1 MLVSISLSFS
11 HPSSVNACLP
21 SPFCK
26 DHDCTA
32 LSPLVQQTYAL
43 VCAYCSSR
51 HVKYVLYMITS
62 VPSCSFLCLYPCSH
76 PPIRDLSLQDKEWA
90 YALVLRTLSCLH
102 DILRLKA
109 WTCTYASTCTR
120 CHHASHWAEQMNN
133 MPVTELIHLPTPELY
148 RYYLSELVGVRTC
161 VSVHSLACFPKWLK
175 AALQYLLSKSE
186 IIPPFASCTFLIL
199 CIYKQFFFLYLDCF

>member
-1 MLVSISLSFS
+1 
-11 HPSSVNACLP
+11 
-21 SPFCK
+21 
-26 DHDCTA
+26 
-32 LSPLVQQTYAL
+32 
-43 VCAYCSSR
+43 
-51 HVKYVLYMITS
+51 MITS

-90 YALVLRTLSCLH
+90 CALVLHTLSCLH
-102 DILRLKA
+102 DILSQGMNAVGANVHVR
-109 WTCTYASTCTR
+109 ASTCTR

-186 IIPPFASCTFLIL
+186 IIPPFASCSFLIL
-199 CIYKQFFFLYLDCF
+199 CIYKQFFFCI